1 MWILYGYQRITLNP
15 KRPAF
20 RLKMINLK
28 ICAKCQDQNVV
39 EYDTEFLGEY
49 EGRFYRCR
57 SCSARYLEVC
67 KIVHTVDLSKKM
79 EIKA

>member
-1 MWILYGYQRITLNP
+1 
-15 KRPAF
+15 
-20 RLKMINLK
+20 MINLK
-28 ICAKCQDQNVV
+28 ICAKCQEQNVV

-57 SCSARYLEVC
+57 SCSARHLEVF
-67 KIVHTVDLSKKM
+67 KIVHRLDLTKEL